1 MSNTSPLPGP
11 GALALAREWPTVM
24 LIGVLTGILGAVV
37 LAWPSET
44 LTVLA
49 VILGIQLIVMGLYR
63 LISAFSSETLS
74 PGLTGFVGLVGLVA
88 GIVIVR
94 NPFETV
100 TVLAVVLGVVWI
112 VGGVIDVIAA
122 IADGSA
128 EHRGWLAVGGLLS
141 LAAGIVVVAWPDPTV
156 TVIAWISGLYLVIF
170 GIFVI
175 MNAFAL
181 RSAAKEAG

>member
-1 MSNTSPLPGP
+1 MSNSSTFSGP
-11 GALALAREWPTVM
+11 NALWVAREWPTVM
-24 LIGVLTGILGAVV
+24 LMGILTGILGIVI

-63 LISAFSSETLS
+63 LISAFSSETVH

-88 GIVIVR
+88 GIVVVR

-112 VGGVIDVIAA
+112 VGGAIDVITA
-122 IADGSA
+122 IADSTA
-128 EHRGWLAVGGLLS
+128 DHRGWLAVGGLLT
-141 LAAGIVVVAWPDPTV
+141 LAAGIVVVAWPAPTV
-156 TVIAWISGLYLVIF
+156 TVIAWISGLYLLIF
-170 GIFVI
+170 GIFIV
-175 MNAFAL
+175 MNAFVM
-181 RSAAKEAG
+181 RSTAKAAA